1 MRSSMKVERSRH
13 LLAAVPEPALR
24 RSLAESLCRSGYH
37 VDAVS
42 NGSAAMA
49 LLTGQHFDLIIVDVD
64 IPDKYDLA
72 CHRPVLADRPPVL
85 AVTTCEG
92 LDQVVPEVG
101 AAVGD
106 YVTKPCQ
113 TAELLARIQV
123 LLRPRADTTDLR
135 YADLLLDEAAC
146 QAWRGDRNLRV
157 TAAEYRLLKH
167 LLLNAGRVLS
177 KTQLAYH
184 LWDSA
189 RDDNTIER
197 LVSRLRHK
205 VDRTSP
211 PLIHTRRGFGYWLG
225 TPPTATA

>member
-1 MRSSMKVERSRH
+1 MLKVERSGH
-13 LLAAVPEPALR
+13 LLAAVPEPGLR
-24 RSLAESLCRSGYH
+24 RSLVESLSRSGYR
-37 VDAVS
+37 VDAV
-42 NGSAAMA
+42 GSGAAAME
-49 LLTGQHFDLIIVDVD
+49 LLAGDHFDLIIVDVE
-64 IPDKYDLA
+64 IPDVYDLA

-123 LLRPRADTTDLR
+123 LLRPRSGLR
-135 YADLLLDEAAC
+135 YADLRLDEAAC
-146 QAWRGDRNLRV
+146 QAWRGDRDLRL
-157 TAAEYRLLKH
+157 TPAEYRLLKH
-167 LLLNAGRVLS
+167 LMLHAGRVLS

-184 LWDSA
+184 LWDTT

-205 VDRTSP
+205 VDRAAP

-225 TPPTATA
+225 AAAA